1 MKRIAI
7 LGILGLSACIFPS
20 TKYLTN
26 PPNPNPQIRRVV
38 VLPFYNGTTEQN
50 LDMMEMS
57 NIFASELV
65 KFPGFEVIRPLMV
78 KAALLEG
85 EKIATLED
93 AIKVGRRLKGDVILA
108 VIVTDHDPY
117 DPPRTAL
124 SLQWILTA
132 PRRLSSAD
140 IDKLIQS
147 ASWKGPFGIDRASA
161 GHFLESYE
169 HMWDAHSKVVRDEVR
184 AYADAQVEED
194 TAWRDEM
201 QFLAVQ
207 ERWIQFVSNQAINLF
222 IRRQRGS

>member
-7 LGILGLSACIFPS
+7 LGCLGLASCFFPS

-26 PPNPNPQIRRVV
+26 PPNPNPEIRRVV
-38 VLPFYNGTTEQN
+38 VLPFFNGTGETN

-65 KFPGFEVIRPLMV
+65 KFPGFDVIRPIMIQ
-78 KAALLEG
+78 
-85 EKIATLED
+85 EKVTTLEE
-93 AIKVGRRLKGDVILA
+93 AIQAGRRLKGDVILA
-108 VIVTDHDPY
+108 IIVTDHSPY

-124 SLQWILTA
+124 SVQWILTA
-132 PRRLSSAD
+132 PRRLSSTD
-140 IDKLIQS
+140 LDRIIQS
-147 ASWKGPFGIDRASA
+147 ASWKGPFGVDRANA

-169 HMWDAHSKVVRDEVR
+169 HMWDAHSKVVRDEIR

-194 TAWRDEM
+194 TAYRDEL

-207 ERWIQFVSNQAINLF
+207 DRWIQFVSNQAINLF
-222 IRRQRGS
+222 IRKQQQRGS